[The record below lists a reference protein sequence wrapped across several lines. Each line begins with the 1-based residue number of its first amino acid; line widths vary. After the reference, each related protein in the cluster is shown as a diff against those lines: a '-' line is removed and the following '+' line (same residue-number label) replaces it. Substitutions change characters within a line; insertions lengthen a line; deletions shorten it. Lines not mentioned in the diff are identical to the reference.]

1 MEQSNSLN
9 KIKKYSHM
17 MRGLMMGRFQPF
29 HLGHMDLVTQILS
42 ECDEVIIAITSS
54 QFNYLEKD
62 PFTAGERIEMIHNSL
77 KESSIDMD
85 RCYVLAIENQLNIST
100 WASYLKSALP
110 AFDKVYSGNEY
121 VSMLLSDSGISV
133 IIPEFL
139 KREHYNAT
147 KIRSMII
154 SDDDWEHHVPHAVF
168 ELLTQIN
175 AKNRLSVISKSDTN
189 PTQH

>member
-1 MEQSNSLN
+1 
-9 KIKKYSHM
+9 

-29 HLGHMDLVTQILS
+29 HLGHLDLAKQILA

-77 KESSIDMD
+77 KESSLDLTRYFI
-85 RCYVLAIENQLNIST
+85 VALENQFNVAT

-110 AFDKVYSGNEY
+110 YFDKVYSGNDY

-133 IIPEFL
+133 VKPKFL
-139 KREHYNAT
+139 DRNQYNAT
-147 KIRSMII
+147 KIRQMII
-154 SDDDWEHHVPHAVF
+154 SDENWQDLVPNTVS
-168 ELLTQIN
+168 ELLIKIN
-175 AKNRLSVISKSDTN
+175 AKNRLDVISKSDTN
-189 PTQH
+189 PTKH